1 MQKAFELVSFV
12 ANILDRIFRSVSFI
26 GLIAML
32 FLGTMEIFSRFIL
45 NYSFVWVPG
54 MVILCSNW
62 MIFLGLG
69 VYMHRRQN
77 MEVSYFYNRFFS
89 PRVKMITDSAVE
101 IFLAIVLAIFIKN
114 TFLMILME
122 QYQSSLINIPIK
134 AYWYTMP
141 LLLGCSLAILPR
153 VEGILGAFKNR
164 KNHQPRQAEQN

>member
-1 MQKAFELVSFV
+1 MQKSFELVSFV
-12 ANILDRIFRSVSFI
+12 ANILDRIFRAVSFI

-32 FLGTMEIFSRFIL
+32 FLGAMEIFSRFIL

-54 MVILCSNW
+54 LVILCSNW
-62 MIFLGLG
+62 MIFLGMG
-69 VYMHRRQN
+69 VYLHRRQN
-77 MEVSYFYNRFFS
+77 MEVSYFYDRFFS

-141 LLLGCSLAILPR
+141 LLLGCSLAILSR
-153 VEGILGAFKNR
+153 VEGILGAFKDR